1 MKSPSRPTNL
11 SYYTTWWLPPA
22 SSMSSPNA
30 ALSGF
35 DENLLI
41 ENDTK
46 KQVNIR
52 EICLKRNDLLGSF
65 FFVHLENNEKSIEIN
80 MLYSEQTISIKLKT
94 KDDP

>member
-1 MKSPSRPTNL
+1 MNMKSPSRPTNL
-11 SYYTTWWLPPA
+11 SYYTTWWLPPT

-30 ALSGF
+30 ALSGL

-52 EICLKRNDLLGSF
+52 EICLKRNDLLDPF
-65 FFVHLENNEKSIEIN
+65 FLFI
-80 MLYSEQTISIKLKT
+80 
-94 KDDP
+94 

>member
-1 MKSPSRPTNL
+1 
-11 SYYTTWWLPPA
+11 
-22 SSMSSPNA
+22 MSSPNA

-52 EICLKRNDLLGSF
+52 EICLKRNDLLDPF
-65 FFVHLENNEKSIEIN
+65 FLFI
-80 MLYSEQTISIKLKT
+80 
-94 KDDP
+94 